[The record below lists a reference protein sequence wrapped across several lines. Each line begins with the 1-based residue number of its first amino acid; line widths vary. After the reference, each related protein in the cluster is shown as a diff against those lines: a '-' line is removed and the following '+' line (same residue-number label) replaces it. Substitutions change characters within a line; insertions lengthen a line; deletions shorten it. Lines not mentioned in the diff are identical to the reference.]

1 MLRPFRGKFVWFFIL
16 SAAGM
21 TFYTATPYIAA
32 KLIDALVA
40 HKAMTDIWQLIG
52 FFIAARLLDEWL
64 WRLGELVVWSF
75 LPQLH
80 ESVRT
85 ALFDNVLK
93 KPHDFFVN
101 TSSGQIGYWINSA
114 TDMVRDVIENFI
126 WAIWVNIFSFIVVF
140 IFLAITSWQLAV
152 IFAVWLITLV
162 IVLYV
167 RGKRQ
172 ATMVAYRS
180 EATSVVSGRVVD
192 AVANHLPVRIF
203 NAQNSEVN
211 ELKPFQQESIR
222 RYRRAWLYGTWTNAF
237 KGNSAA
243 IVSGVALALT
253 VYLYTQGQV
262 SVGSIALFV
271 TYISSASETIWA
283 LSAELDSLIRNF
295 GTLKNAIE
303 NLLTDKPERSGGHD
317 LKTDKLAITFNNV
330 QFAYPDQ
337 PERAVLHDLS
347 FTVAA
352 GEHVG
357 IVGHSGA
364 GKSTI
369 VSLLLGLHEPTGGEL
384 SFNGNNIADL
394 SLASIRQNCAYVP
407 QDTSLF
413 NRTVRDNIVYGAG
426 KVDDEALQM
435 AASRAQALDFIKQ
448 LPKGFDSLVGERGV
462 KLSGGQRQRIA
473 ITRAM
478 LSHAPLVLLDEA
490 TSALDSVSEQRIQA
504 ALAEVMKNR
513 SAIVIAHRLSTLKHL
528 DRILVMDGGT
538 VAETGTHDELIVHNG
553 IYADLWRRQKDG
565 FLGN

>member
-1 MLRPFRGKFVWFFIL
+1 MLRPYRGRFLLFFIL
-16 SAAGM
+16 SGTAM
-21 TFYTATPYIAA
+21 SFYVATPYIVA

-40 HKAMTDIWQLIG
+40 HKAVGDIWQLVG
-52 FFIAARLLDEWL
+52 FFIAARLFDEWF
-64 WRLGELVVWSF
+64 WRIAELVVWAF

-80 ESVRT
+80 ESART
-85 ALFDNVLK
+85 VLFTDVLK
-93 KPHDFFVN
+93 KQHSFFVN
-101 TSSGQIGYWINSA
+101 TSSGQIGYWINTA
-114 TDMVRDVIENFI
+114 TDMVRDIIENFI
-126 WAIWVNIFSFIVVF
+126 WTIWNTLFGFVAIF
-140 IFLAITSWQLAV
+140 IFLAITSWQLA
-152 IFAVWLITLV
+152 AVFGVWIILLV
-162 IVLYV
+162 VVLYF
-167 RGKRQ
+167 RGRKQ
-172 ATMVAYRS
+172 AGMVAYRS

-203 NAQNSEVN
+203 NAQKSEV
-211 ELKPFQQESIR
+211 ESLKPYQQESIKR
-222 RYRRAWLYGTWTNAF
+222 FRRAWLYGTWTNAF

-243 IVSGVALALT
+243 IVSGGALALT
-253 VYLYTQGQV
+253 VVLYMQGQV
-262 SVGSIALFV
+262 SVGSIALFI

-283 LSAELDSLIRNF
+283 LSAELDSFIRNF
-295 GTLKNAIE
+295 GTLKNSIE

-337 PERAVLHDLS
+337 PERAVLRNLS

-357 IVGHSGA
+357 VVGHSGA

-369 VSLLLGLHEPTGGEL
+369 VSLLLGLHAPTGGEL
-384 SFNGNNIADL
+384 DFNGQNIADF
-394 SLASIRQNCAYVP
+394 SLASIRKNCAYVP

-413 NRTVRDNIVYGAG
+413 NRTIRDNIVYGAG
-426 KVDDEALQM
+426 KVTSAELNK
-435 AASRAQALDFIKQ
+435 AATRAQALDFINQ
-448 LPKGFDSLVGERGV
+448 LPQGFESLVGERGI

-478 LSHAPLVLLDEA
+478 LSRAPLVLLDEA
-490 TSALDSVSEQRIQA
+490 TSALDSVSEQHIQA
-504 ALAEVMKNR
+504 ALAEVMKGR

-528 DRILVMDGGT
+528 DRIIVMNDGA
-538 VAETGTHDELIVHNG
+538 VAETGTHDELIAQNG